1 LWLIED
7 RNIIL
12 QEIVA
17 NFTINKEIKETTIN
31 YITQRFGNFFM
42 QLGINN
48 KTRLEGEN
56 YREYSKFCT
65 KNTLTSEI
73 IQGYNN
79 CYTTFTYCK

>member
-48 KTRLEGEN
+48 KTRLEGEKLQGILKILYKKYIN
-56 YREYSKFCT
+56 FRN
-65 KNTLTSEI
+65 NTR
-73 IQGYNN
+73 IQQLLYN
-79 CYTTFTYCK
+79 FHIL